1 MSISFDL
8 PVKKTD
14 CLCVG
19 ALRPPTDSERTA
31 MFAFAF
37 VAAIV
42 AAVIYLGQDV
52 VVQEVEM
59 EIVGAW

>member
-1 MSISFDL
+1 
-8 PVKKTD
+8 
-14 CLCVG
+14 
-19 ALRPPTDSERTA
+19 

-42 AAVIYLGQDV
+42 AAVIYLGKDV
-52 VVQEVEM
+52 AVQEVEM